1 MRSALVLETA
11 LGVFAIFVISRMRP
25 SDPWPEK
32 IRSGD
37 QHTPGR
43 GPRQQQENP
52 PSPREGACANSGISR
67 VGVEVLTILGGR
79 GAALLDDGKR
89 GGVRLVA
96 RLLRSDTAVRLAAT
110 DGDRQKRKGRRTRYP
125 LPRRTLSVSSPQLLR
140 KRDVPPKA
148 LLKQFR
154 GRIGLNLRL

>member
-11 LGVFAIFVISRMRP
+11 PGVFAIFVISRMRP

-37 QHTPGR
+37 QRTPRR
-43 GPRQQQENP
+43 GPRQQQENS
-52 PSPREGACANSGISR
+52 PSPRGGACANSGISR

-89 GGVRLVA
+89 GGVRLGG
-96 RLLRSDTAVRLAAT
+96 RLLRCE
-110 DGDRQKRKGRRTRYP
+110 P
-125 LPRRTLSVSSPQLLR
+125 PSVEPPPMGMAKEERGTTPVPPSAKDVVGIEPQLLR